1 MQAKK
6 RNEAHKHYCSDKA
19 NEHVPVIAMGYM
31 YLNETTDD
39 INNPMLV
46 IHDRCSEGV
55 WAVFTEKKGD
65 SAHVKSRVA
74 NIIRV
79 LEYSKVVIK
88 SHQQP
93 AIRSMG
99 SNVVG
104 SLFEDDFDW
113 LLGCQLVFL
122 TFTRWRVG
130 RQWSHR
136 ERHSTGARTSQSNQT
151 GLGDEHQGQA

>member
-1 MQAKK
+1 MCRKCPRRCTRQAQKK
-6 RNEAHKHYCSDKA
+6 TTDIARPTGPTGTGARSACKPRNETRHTSIIAAIKA
-19 NEHVPVIAMGYM
+19 NEHVPVIAMGHMYM
-31 YLNETTDD
+31 NETTDD

-99 SNVVG
+99 SNVVE
-104 SLFEDDFDW
+104 SL
-113 LLGCQLVFL
+113 CQLVF
-122 TFTRWRVG
+122 
-130 RQWSHR
+130 
-136 ERHSTGARTSQSNQT
+136 
-151 GLGDEHQGQA
+151 